1 MKFLLPFPTAQRLSP
16 DGFAIPP
23 SEGRPIEALF

>member
-16 DGFAIPP
+16 DGFTIPAH
-23 SEGRPIEALF
+23 EDRFIEALF